1 MNTLEVYSPLQ
12 DLSIICG
19 EHRELVYAINR
30 SLELTENTASPSQ
43 KIRKVITIQKLVDD
57 NKRMKKYEVDS
68 KIPWNWGDVASALYS
83 NFDIIRKLYE
93 AVYQN
98 LHIVERC
105 ALLTS
110 CFTEPLLFSKL
121 LPVGSS
127 TVEFSTSL
135 NSGVL
140 HPIIL
145 KPSSSILQAA
155 L

>member
-93 AVYQN
+93 AQGWT
-98 LHIVERC
+98 L
-105 ALLTS
+105 
-110 CFTEPLLFSKL
+110 
-121 LPVGSS
+121 S
-127 TVEFSTSL
+127 TQCTTPYEFGAGPTDEL
-135 NSGVL
+135 
-140 HPIIL
+140 IFEF
-145 KPSSSILQAA
+145 
-155 L
+155 